1 MQGFLKIKSTKS
13 IAKKHVK
20 TCYCSMLICSLC
32 NDVRVPHICWD
43 ACYTT
48 DSSPSDIIVNYI
60 FSLSFYFHDIQCK
73 NVAANN
79 EEQRIKEI

>member
-32 NDVRVPHICWD
+32 NDVRAPHICWD

-48 DSSPSDIIVNYI
+48 DSSPSGIIVTCNYI
-60 FSLSFYFHDIQCK
+60 FFIIILFSRYT
-73 NVAANN
+73 V
-79 EEQRIKEI
+79 